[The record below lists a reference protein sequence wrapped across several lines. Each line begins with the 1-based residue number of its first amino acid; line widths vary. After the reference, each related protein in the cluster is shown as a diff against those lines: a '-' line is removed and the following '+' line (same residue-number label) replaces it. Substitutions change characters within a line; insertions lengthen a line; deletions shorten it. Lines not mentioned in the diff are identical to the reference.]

1 MPNYNSRKERK
12 RVEKEILDKIQDF
25 EKEEVA
31 PMPAEVAQPVAT
43 GEDKMVQGTFWMTF
57 GSIFSRL
64 LGALYII
71 PWNAMMGASAEMGN
85 ALFAVGYT
93 PYQLF
98 LSIGIAGFPSA
109 MSKQIAQYNAKGQY
123 SQGQELFK
131 KSSLFMIA
139 TGLVSAILMYVL
151 APMIGANSP
160 GVSVEANTLV
170 IRSLAPALLIVPIM
184 SLIRGYFQGYQNMV
198 PSAITQ
204 VIEQVIRVIY
214 ILLATFIVMNVFNGD
229 FSTAVA
235 HSTFAA
241 FVGAVASLVMLMWY
255 YQKHMRVYGEAIEAS
270 SENGSQLNVASAI
283 KEMVK
288 ESIPFIII
296 GSGITFAKLVD
307 QFTFKPIMEMT
318 TEFDSEMISTL
329 YGLFSFNA
337 DKLIM
342 IIISLAVG
350 MAATS
355 IPLLVENYIKGNIQ
369 QLGNQIRQIFE
380 LFAFAMFPAAFGMM
394 VVAAPIYNLFY
405 PITELTPVGI
415 RLLAISSLMSIILGA
430 FTIVSSILQS
440 FGKHKE
446 AIIYLVIGMLIKLLV
461 QYPFIALFGTAGAL
475 YATALGFIV
484 TSALSLVKIYKLVPF
499 NVKGTGK
506 IIGLISLSTGYM
518 FLIAHFVSR
527 IMGLFMVPERKLI
540 ALLMVLIIAGIGGAI
555 YVYLLLK
562 LRVAD
567 AVLGSRVG
575 SLREKLRIS

>member
-12 RVEKEILDKIQDF
+12 RAEEEILNKIQTLETDNQQEISKSVPVEKE
-25 EKEEVA
+25 
-31 PMPAEVAQPVAT
+31 
-43 GEDKMVQGTFWMTF
+43 DKMIQGTFWMTF

-64 LGALYII
+64 LGALFII

-109 MSKQIAQYNAKGQY
+109 MSKQIAQYNAKGEY
-123 SQGQELFK
+123 YQGQELFK
-131 KSSLFMIA
+131 KSSLFMVA
-139 TGLVSAILMYVL
+139 TGILSAGLMYVL
-151 APMIGANSP
+151 APAIGANSP
-160 GVSVEANTLV
+160 GISVEANTLV

-204 VIEQVIRVIY
+204 VVEQVIRVVY
-214 ILLATFIVMNVFNGD
+214 ILLATFVVMNIFQGQ
-229 FSTAVA
+229 FPTAVA

-255 YQKHMRVYGEAIEAS
+255 YQKHMRKYGAVIERS
-270 SENGSQLNVASAI
+270 STGQKLNTTQAI
-283 KEMVK
+283 KEMIK

-296 GSGITFAKLVD
+296 GSGITFSKLID
-307 QFTFKPIMEMT
+307 QFTFKPIMQRT
-318 TEFDSEMISTL
+318 TEFDAKTISTL

-355 IPLLVENYIKGNIQ
+355 IPLLVENYIKGNVK

-394 VVAAPIYNLFY
+394 IVAAPIYNVFY
-405 PITELTPVGI
+405 PITELSPVGV
-415 RLLAISSLMSIILGA
+415 RLLAISSVISVILGA

-440 FGKHKE
+440 FGKHLE
-446 AIIYLVIGMLIKLLV
+446 TILYLIIGLVAKLVL
-461 QYPFIALFGTAGAL
+461 QYPFIMLFGTAGAL
-475 YATALGFIV
+475 YATGLGFMI
-484 TSALSLVKIYKLVPF
+484 TMILSLIKIYRLVPF
-499 NVKGTGK
+499 NVKETGRMT
-506 IIGLISLSTGYM
+506 GLIALSTGYM
-518 FLIAHFVSR
+518 VAAAYFVSR
-527 IMGLFMVPERKLI
+527 LLGLFMAPDRKI
-540 ALLMVLIIAGIGGAI
+540 TALLFVLIIAGVGAGV

-567 AVLGSRVG
+567 KILGSRVE

>member
-12 RVEKEILDKIQDF
+12 RAEEEIINKIQKLETESKQVELDSIPI
-25 EKEEVA
+25 EK
-31 PMPAEVAQPVAT
+31 
-43 GEDKMVQGTFWMTF
+43 EDKMIQGTFWMTF

-71 PWNAMMGASAEMGN
+71 PWNAMMGGSAEMGN

-109 MSKQIAQYNAKGQY
+109 MSKQIAQYNAKGEY
-123 SQGQELFK
+123 YQGQQLFR
-131 KSSLFMIA
+131 KSSLFMIV
-139 TGLVSAILMYVL
+139 TGLLSAVLMYLL
-151 APMIGANSP
+151 APIIGANSP
-160 GVSVEANTLV
+160 GISVEANTLV

-204 VIEQVIRVIY
+204 VVEQVIRVIY
-214 ILLATFIVMNVFNGD
+214 ILLATFIVMNVFQGR
-229 FSTAVA
+229 FPTAVA

-241 FVGAVASLVMLMWY
+241 FIGAVASLVMLVWY
-255 YQKHMRVYGEAIEAS
+255 YKKHMRIYGEAIALS
-270 SENGSQLNVASAI
+270 STGQKLNTTLAI
-283 KEMVK
+283 KEMIK
-288 ESIPFIII
+288 ESIPFIVI
-296 GSGITFAKLVD
+296 GSGITFAKLID
-307 QFTFKPIMEMT
+307 QFTFKPIMQKT
-318 TEFDSEMISTL
+318 TEFDSEIISNL

-355 IPLLVENYIKGNIQ
+355 IPLLVENYIKGNVK

-380 LFAFAMFPAAFGMM
+380 LFSFAMFPAAFGMM
-394 VVAAPIYNLFY
+394 IVAAPIYNVFY
-405 PITELTPVGI
+405 PLTELSPVGI
-415 RLLAISSLMSIILGA
+415 RLLAISSVMSIILGA

-440 FGKHKE
+440 FGKHFE
-446 AIIYLVIGMLIKLLV
+446 AIVYLIIGLVVKLAL

-475 YATALGFIV
+475 YATALGFTI
-484 TSALSLVKIYKLVPF
+484 TTILTLMKIYRMVPF
-499 NVKGTGK
+499 NVKETGK
-506 IIGLISLSTGYM
+506 MMGLIGLATGYM
-518 FLIAHFVSR
+518 VAAAYFVSR
-527 IMGLFMVPERKLI
+527 LMGIFMVPDRKMT
-540 ALLMVLIIAGIGGAI
+540 ALLFVIIIAGVGAGV

-567 AVLGSRVG
+567 KILGSRVG
-575 SLREKLRIS
+575 ALRDKLKIS

>member
-12 RVEKEILDKIQDF
+12 RAEEEILNKIQTLETDNQQEISKSVPVEKE
-25 EKEEVA
+25 
-31 PMPAEVAQPVAT
+31 
-43 GEDKMVQGTFWMTF
+43 DKMIQGTFWMTF

-109 MSKQIAQYNAKGQY
+109 MSKQIAQYNAKGEY
-123 SQGQELFK
+123 YQGQELFK
-131 KSSLFMIA
+131 KSSLFMVA
-139 TGLVSAILMYVL
+139 TGILSAGLMYVL
-151 APMIGANSP
+151 APAIGANSP
-160 GVSVEANTLV
+160 GISVEANTLV

-204 VIEQVIRVIY
+204 VVEQVIRVVY
-214 ILLATFIVMNVFNGD
+214 ILLATFVVMNIFQGQ
-229 FSTAVA
+229 FPTAVA

-241 FVGAVASLVMLMWY
+241 FVGAVASLIMLMWY
-255 YQKHMRVYGEAIEAS
+255 YQKHMRKYGAVIQRS
-270 SENGSQLNVASAI
+270 STGQKLNTTQAI
-283 KEMVK
+283 KEMIK

-296 GSGITFAKLVD
+296 GSGITFAKLID
-307 QFTFKPIMEMT
+307 QFTFKPMMQRT
-318 TEFDSEMISTL
+318 TEFDAKTISTL

-355 IPLLVENYIKGNIQ
+355 IPLLVENYIKGNVK

-394 VVAAPIYNLFY
+394 IVAAPIYNVFY
-405 PITELTPVGI
+405 PITELSPVGI
-415 RLLAISSLMSIILGA
+415 RLLAISSVMSVILGA

-440 FGKHKE
+440 FGKHLE
-446 AIIYLVIGMLIKLLV
+446 AILYLIIGLVAKLVL
-461 QYPFIALFGTAGAL
+461 QYPFIMLFGTAGAL
-475 YATALGFIV
+475 YATCLGFTLTMI
-484 TSALSLVKIYKLVPF
+484 LSLIKIYRLVPF
-499 NVKGTGK
+499 NVKETGRMM
-506 IIGLISLSTGYM
+506 GLIALSTGYM
-518 FLIAHFVSR
+518 VAAAYFVSR
-527 IMGLFMVPERKLI
+527 LLGLFMAPDRKI
-540 ALLMVLIIAGIGGAI
+540 TALLFVLIIAGVGAGV

-567 AVLGSRVG
+567 KILGSRVE

>member
-1 MPNYNSRKERK
+1 MQNYHSRKERK
-12 RVEKEILDKIQDF
+12 RAEEEILNKIQTL
-25 EKEEVA
+25 EQANEE
-31 PMPAEVAQPVAT
+31 EQNPVVNDKKT
-43 GEDKMVQGTFWMTF
+43 EDKMVQGTFWMTF

-85 ALFAVGYT
+85 ALFAVGYQ

-109 MSKQIAQYNAKGQY
+109 MSRQIAQYNAKGEY
-123 SQGQELFK
+123 HQGQELFK
-131 KSSLFMIA
+131 KSALFMIA
-139 TGLVSAILMYVL
+139 TGLISAVLMYVS
-151 APMIGANSP
+151 APFIGSNSP
-160 GVSVEANTLV
+160 GVSAEANTLV

-184 SLIRGYFQGYQNMV
+184 SLVRGYFQGYQNMV

-204 VIEQVIRVIY
+204 VVEQVVRVVY
-214 ILLATFIVMNVFNGD
+214 ILLATFIVMNVLNGS
-229 FSTAVA
+229 FATAVA

-241 FVGAVASLVMLMWY
+241 FVGAVASLVMLVWY
-255 YQKHMRVYGEAIEAS
+255 YQKHMRTYGELIETSA
-270 SENGSQLNVASAI
+270 NGTKLDVASAI

-296 GSGITFAKLVD
+296 GSGITFGKLID
-307 QFTFKPIMEMT
+307 QFTFQPIMQAVT
-318 TEFDSEMISTL
+318 DFDSETISNL

-355 IPLLVENYIKGNIQ
+355 IPLLVENYIKKNVV

-380 LFAFAMFPAAFGMM
+380 LFAFAMFPAAMGMM
-394 VVAAPIYNLFY
+394 IVSGPIYNVFY

-415 RLLAISSLMSIILGA
+415 RLLAISSLMSIIMGA

-446 AIIYLVIGMLIKLLV
+446 AIIYLTIGMVAKLAA
-461 QYPFIALFGTAGAL
+461 QYPFIAMFGTAGAL
-475 YATALGFIV
+475 YATALGFSI
-484 TSALSLVKIYKLVPF
+484 TTLLSLVKIYKLVPF
-499 NVKGTGK
+499 NVKETASG
-506 IIGLISLSTGYM
+506 IGFISLASGYM
-518 FLIAHFVSR
+518 VVAAYFVSR
-527 IMGLFMVPERKLI
+527 LLGLFMAPERKITALI
-540 ALLMVLIIAGIGGAI
+540 MVMTIAVVGAAVYIFLI
-555 YVYLLLK
+555 LK
-562 LRVAD
+562 LRA
-567 AVLGSRVG
+567 AENILGSRAE
-575 SLREKLRIS
+575 SLRQKLKIK